1 MPMANPDD
9 ALVPVF
15 ENYPQ
20 PDPVRS
26 AAEGRPIFNDQE
38 IVRVRFPGS
47 DAVYVFPA
55 TAKASGWLTDPMTG
69 EMTQITYAE
78 KFRKQYMQF
87 KERAT
92 QTKSGTLLDYIPFL
106 TEGKRAELKALNI
119 YTLEALA
126 EVDGQ
131 PLKNL
136 GMHGRDLKNKAIEYI
151 AETKQGAP
159 NLQLMEQL
167 EQLKARN
174 AILEEDAKFV
184 SARQAAE
191 SEFENMSVD
200 QLREFISANTGHTP
214 QGSINRKTLIRMAM
228 DARPQQKVA

>member
-1 MPMANPDD
+1 
-9 ALVPVF
+9 VPVF
-15 ENYPQ
+15 EHYAQ
-20 PDPVRS
+20 PDPVKS

-47 DAVYVFPA
+47 DACYVFPA
-55 TAKASGWLTDPMTG
+55 TAKASGWISDPLTG

-78 KFRKQYMQF
+78 KFRKQYLQF

-92 QTKSGTLLDYIPFL
+92 QTKSGTLLDYVPFL
-106 TEGKRAELKALNI
+106 TESKRAELKALNI

-136 GMHGRDLKNKAIEYI
+136 GMHGRDLKNKATEYI

-159 NLQLMEQL
+159 SKELIEQL
-167 EQLKARN
+167 EALKARN

-184 SARQAAE
+184 SQRQAAE
-191 SEFENMSVD
+191 AEFENMSVD
-200 QLREFISANTGHTP
+200 QLREFITSNTGHTP
-214 QGSINRKTLIRMAM
+214 QGTLNRKTLIRMAM